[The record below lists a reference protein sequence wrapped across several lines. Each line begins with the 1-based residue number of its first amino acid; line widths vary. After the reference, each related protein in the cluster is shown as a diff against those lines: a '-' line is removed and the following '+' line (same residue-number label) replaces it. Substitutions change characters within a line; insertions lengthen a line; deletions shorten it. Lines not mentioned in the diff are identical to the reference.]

1 MGHSREARQK
11 LTADPTLAHLYHDY
25 ARGFKQ
31 KPGVEVIGA
40 GDHQLNGWYTRKD
53 SREGPSGAWS
63 RGNSYSDWEQLNAGR
78 YWYEKDDGCTIRA
91 MNVSDTVYLGDLR
104 IHEGWVICESNYGG
118 ALYCRVTAEK
128 ADGLPP
134 AQGWSVIYS
143 DIGAPAPTLRVVA

>member
-53 SREGPSGAWS
+53 AREGPPGAWS
-63 RGNSYSDWEQLNAGR
+63 RGKPSYSDWEQLNAGR

-91 MNVSDTVYLGDLR
+91 MNHEGLLGDDTMNGR
-104 IHEGWVICESNYGG
+104 RHE
-118 ALYCRVTAEK
+118 
-128 ADGLPP
+128 
-134 AQGWSVIYS
+134 
-143 DIGAPAPTLRVVA
+143 